1 MHYKVEHFVKRD
13 RWSDTYDRNRLE
25 RECQLLGEAFV
36 NLVQTLEKVAP
47 DSGILKSPDVSYRV
61 KLMRAVEDKERKAAE
76 KKRADA
82 KARKEAL
89 SKLTHAEK
97 VAFGL
102 VKE

>member
-1 MHYKVEHFVKRD
+1 MKYNVRDFVHED
-13 RWSDTYDRNRLE
+13 RWNGLRINDVLK
-25 RECQLLGEAFV
+25 ECELLGEAFV
-36 NLVQTLEKVAP
+36 NLVQALEQVAP
-47 DSGILKSPDVSYRV
+47 DSGILKSPAVSYRV